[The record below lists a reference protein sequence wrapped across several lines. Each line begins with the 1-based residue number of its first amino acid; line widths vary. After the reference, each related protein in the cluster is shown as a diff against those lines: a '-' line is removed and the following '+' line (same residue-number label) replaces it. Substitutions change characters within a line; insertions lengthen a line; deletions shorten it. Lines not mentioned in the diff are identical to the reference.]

1 MDLTKY
7 YPDIIA
13 KYPAYVTQRE
23 LCEICRICPKTAY
36 NLEQQ
41 GEIPYTIEQNHL
53 IRSHKIKLTDIL
65 AYLYRRECRQEA
77 DGPYAALFLMASHPA
92 LFQKMDRYL
101 CPEGID
107 FTKMMRKEEF
117 EYDWMKITA
126 DAARN
131 LFSWNSKCA
140 ATPFEISRMPAPAIR
155 ALFTACFIANGDYM
169 VSVRENDK
177 GEKVFEIDDS
187 AGKRREAFNL
197 QMEQMMEAPGMEPD

>member
-7 YPDIIA
+7 YPDIAA

-77 DGPYAALFLMASHPA
+77 DSPYICAMRTFYDKHLSPYSDLLSVKDIQQITGFSSSAKDFMLDFLISPYYRRIRRKTPV
-92 LFQKMDRYL
+92 QKELMD
-101 CPEGID
+101 
-107 FTKMMRKEEF
+107 TF
-117 EYDWMKITA
+117 ERLWQ
-126 DAARN
+126 
-131 LFSWNSKCA
+131 
-140 ATPFEISRMPAPAIR
+140 E
-155 ALFTACFIANGDYM
+155 
-169 VSVRENDK
+169 K
-177 GEKVFEIDDS
+177 GGE
-187 AGKRREAFNL
+187 
-197 QMEQMMEAPGMEPD
+197 

>member
-7 YPDIIA
+7 YPDIAA

-77 DGPYAALFLMASHPA
+77 DSPYICAMRTFYDEHLSPYSDLLSVKDIQQITGFSSSAIVRWISTGILKAFQPGKQYTVPKDFMLDFLISH
-92 LFQKMDRYL
+92 
-101 CPEGID
+101 
-107 FTKMMRKEEF
+107 
-117 EYDWMKITA
+117 ITA
-126 DAARN
+126 VSAERPLSKRN
-131 LFSWNSKCA
+131 
-140 ATPFEISRMPAPAIR
+140 
-155 ALFTACFIANGDYM
+155 
-169 VSVRENDK
+169 
-177 GEKVFEIDDS
+177 
-187 AGKRREAFNL
+187 
-197 QMEQMMEAPGMEPD
+197 

>member
-7 YPDIIA
+7 YPDIAA

-77 DGPYAALFLMASHPA
+77 DSPYICAMRTFYDKHLSPYADLKEHIGVDCSEYRYEEEYQRGVYTWYAAEDDACCLSLFFGDNGKL
-92 LFQKMDRYL
+92 
-101 CPEGID
+101 I
-107 FTKMMRKEEF
+107 
-117 EYDWMKITA
+117 
-126 DAARN
+126 AAGAYN
-131 LFSWNSKCA
+131 LS
-140 ATPFEISRMPAPAIR
+140 
-155 ALFTACFIANGDYM
+155 L
-169 VSVRENDK
+169 
-177 GEKVFEIDDS
+177 
-187 AGKRREAFNL
+187 
-197 QMEQMMEAPGMEPD
+197 

>member
-7 YPDIIA
+7 YPDIAA

-77 DGPYAALFLMASHPA
+77 DSPYICAMRTFYDKHLSPYSDLLSVKDIQQITGFSSSAIVRWISIGILKAFQPGKQYTVPKDFMLDFLISPYYRDSHHQSAS
-92 LFQKMDRYL
+92 RR
-101 CPEGID
+101 I
-107 FTKMMRKEEF
+107 
-117 EYDWMKITA
+117 
-126 DAARN
+126 
-131 LFSWNSKCA
+131 
-140 ATPFEISRMPAPAIR
+140 
-155 ALFTACFIANGDYM
+155 
-169 VSVRENDK
+169 
-177 GEKVFEIDDS
+177 S
-187 AGKRREAFNL
+187 AGYQRVHPENRLCGLDPFQPLSHRCGGKSADDAG
-197 QMEQMMEAPGMEPD
+197 QQ

>member
-7 YPDIIA
+7 YPDIAA

-77 DGPYAALFLMASHPA
+77 DSPYICAMRTFYDKHLSPYPAVASPYRGLPCQSVFQPPA
-92 LFQKMDRYL
+92 HDV
-101 CPEGID
+101 
-107 FTKMMRKEEF
+107 
-117 EYDWMKITA
+117 
-126 DAARN
+126 
-131 LFSWNSKCA
+131 
-140 ATPFEISRMPAPAIR
+140 
-155 ALFTACFIANGDYM
+155 
-169 VSVRENDK
+169 VSVPARVCEC
-177 GEKVFEIDDS
+177 
-187 AGKRREAFNL
+187 AGGNVLSYQHEAV
-197 QMEQMMEAPGMEPD
+197 

>member
-7 YPDIIA
+7 YPDIAA

-77 DGPYAALFLMASHPA
+77 DSPYICAMRTFYDKHLSPYPRLEDQNLDDLTVELLYPTDEAAEHCIKEFLA
-92 LFQKMDRYL
+92 LRL
-101 CPEGID
+101 
-107 FTKMMRKEEF
+107 
-117 EYDWMKITA
+117 
-126 DAARN
+126 
-131 LFSWNSKCA
+131 
-140 ATPFEISRMPAPAIR
+140 
-155 ALFTACFIANGDYM
+155 
-169 VSVRENDK
+169 
-177 GEKVFEIDDS
+177 DDDN
-187 AGKRREAFNL
+187 EHEL
-197 QMEQMMEAPGMEPD
+197 EQ

>member
-7 YPDIIA
+7 YPDIAA

-77 DGPYAALFLMASHPA
+77 DSPYICAMRTFYDKHLSPYSDLLSVKDIQQITGFSSSAIVRWISIGILKA
-92 LFQKMDRYL
+92 FQPGKQYTV
-101 CPEGID
+101 PKD
-107 FTKMMRKEEF
+107 FTVWHGSMENCWTRTEKSRSTTAR
-117 EYDWMKITA
+117 IT
-126 DAARN
+126 N
-131 LFSWNSKCA
+131 TFWTL
-140 ATPFEISRMPAPAIR
+140 PSRFR
-155 ALFTACFIANGDYM
+155 QGVVTT
-169 VSVRENDK
+169 
-177 GEKVFEIDDS
+177 
-187 AGKRREAFNL
+187 
-197 QMEQMMEAPGMEPD
+197 